1 MSYNPSPYK
10 FTKVCTNSI
19 DSIHLRTHVYRFTS
33 EKSNLTYLVDV
44 EHYIHNVF
52 VLKFYLRDQKK
63 WKVKFN
69 LLTNTNEARLII
81 FTCID
86 IMIDVFKQ
94 NTNASF
100 GFQGARTFSLKTKE
114 YTEHSQTNTKRFNIY
129 RKIVAN
135 ALSEDYF
142 EHYSYEKESIY
153 LLLNKSNKCT
163 TSYRKQIESTFRY
176 LYPSLNIPD

>member
-1 MSYNPSPYK
+1 MSYNPSPYS
-10 FTKVCTNSI
+10 FVKVCTNSI
-19 DSIHLRTHVYRFTS
+19 DSIHLKTHIYRFTS
-33 EKSNLTYLVDV
+33 TKSNLTYLVDV
-44 EHYIHNVF
+44 EHYIDDIF
-52 VLKFYLRDQKK
+52 VLKFYLRDQKN
-63 WKVKFN
+63 WKVKYN

-86 IMIDVFKQ
+86 IMVDIFQQ

-100 GFQGARTFSLKTKE
+100 GFQGARTFDRKTKK
-114 YTEHSQTNTKRFNIY
+114 YIEHSQAKTKRFNIY
-129 RKIVAN
+129 RRIVAN

-153 LLLNKSNKCT
+153 LLLNKANKCT
-163 TSYRKQIESTFRY
+163 TSYRKKIESTFRD